1 MDVITKNVS
10 VQGGNRLL
18 KLSLKQGEYLN
29 IGDNIRVVY
38 AGGAGNHNRLLVD
51 APRDV
56 NIARNKTE
64 TNPERRKDTYY
75 AEPGISREAQAEIKK
90 ILWNER
96 MKAETKKDA
105 EEDVEPVEGT
115 MTAEEK
121 AKAEEKKQKEEEKK
135 KVNYFTNISIRQA

>member
-1 MDVITKNVS
+1 M
-10 VQGGNRLL
+10 L

-29 IGDNIRVVY
+29 IGDKIRVVY
-38 AGGAGNHNRLLVD
+38 AGGAGNHIRLLVD

-96 MKAETKKDA
+96 MKAE
-105 EEDVEPVEGT
+105 
-115 MTAEEK
+115 
-121 AKAEEKKQKEEEKK
+121 EKKRCRKQEGLNPCYSRIPSVNRQGKTRDSLFVINKPGERIPRRKK
-135 KVNYFTNISIRQA
+135 

>member
-1 MDVITKNVS
+1 M
-10 VQGGNRLL
+10 L

-38 AGGAGNHNRLLVD
+38 AGGAGNHIRLLVD

-96 MKAETKKDA
+96 MKAEAKRDA
-105 EEDVEPVEGT
+105 ERQEGLIPCFSRIPF
-115 MTAEEK
+115 
-121 AKAEEKKQKEEEKK
+121 
-135 KVNYFTNISIRQA
+135 VNRQGTTRDALFVINKPGERIPRRKT

>member
-38 AGGAGNHNRLLVD
+38 AGGAGNHIRLLVD

-75 AEPGISREAQAEIKK
+75 AEPGISREAQADASSFPIYSL
-90 ILWNER
+90 IFPSL
-96 MKAETKKDA
+96 AEYIPSPKRL
-105 EEDVEPVEGT
+105 
-115 MTAEEK
+115 
-121 AKAEEKKQKEEEKK
+121 
-135 KVNYFTNISIRQA
+135 I

>member
-1 MDVITKNVS
+1 MSKMQHFCKLCCKKIMDVITKNVS

-38 AGGAGNHNRLLVD
+38 AGGAGNHIRLLVD

-75 AEPGISREAQAEIKK
+75 AEPGISRVAQAEIKK

-96 MKAETKKDA
+96 MKAEAKRDA
-105 EEDVEPVEGT
+105 EK
-115 MTAEEK
+115 M
-121 AKAEEKKQKEEEKK
+121 KE
-135 KVNYFTNISIRQA
+135 

>member
-1 MDVITKNVS
+1 MELQKNVS

-38 AGGAGNHNRLLVD
+38 AGNHIRLLVD

-75 AEPGISREAQAEIKK
+75 AEPGISKEAQAEIKK

-96 MKAETKKDA
+96 MKAEAKRDA
-105 EEDVEPVEGT
+105 EK
-115 MTAEEK
+115 M
-121 AKAEEKKQKEEEKK
+121 KE
-135 KVNYFTNISIRQA
+135 

>member
-1 MDVITKNVS
+1 MLN
-10 VQGGNRLL
+10 
-18 KLSLKQGEYLN
+18 LSLIQGQYVN
-29 IGDNIRVVY
+29 IGDNRRVVY
-38 AGGAGNHNRLLVD
+38 VGGSGNHARLMID

-96 MKAETKKDA
+96 MKAEAKRDA
-105 EEDVEPVEGT
+105 EK
-115 MTAEEK
+115 M
-121 AKAEEKKQKEEEKK
+121 KE
-135 KVNYFTNISIRQA
+135 

>member
-1 MDVITKNVS
+1 M
-10 VQGGNRLL
+10 L

-38 AGGAGNHNRLLVD
+38 AGGAGNHIRLLVD

-96 MKAETKKDA
+96 MKAEAKRDA
-105 EEDVEPVEGT
+105 EK
-115 MTAEEK
+115 M
-121 AKAEEKKQKEEEKK
+121 KEQ
-135 KVNYFTNISIRQA
+135 FLHHTIIW

>member
-1 MDVITKNVS
+1 M
-10 VQGGNRLL
+10 
-18 KLSLKQGEYLN
+18 
-29 IGDNIRVVY
+29 VY
-38 AGGAGNHNRLLVD
+38 AGGAGNHIRLLVD

-96 MKAETKKDA
+96 MKAEAKRDA
-105 EEDVEPVEGT
+105 EKHERVVLCISTIPSGNRQGTTRDVLFVINKPGERIPR
-115 MTAEEK
+115 
-121 AKAEEKKQKEEEKK
+121 KK
-135 KVNYFTNISIRQA
+135 T

>member
-38 AGGAGNHNRLLVD
+38 AGGAGNHIRLLVD

-64 TNPERRKDTYY
+64 TERRKDTYY

-96 MKAETKKDA
+96 MKAEAKRDA
-105 EEDVEPVEGT
+105 ESRKD
-115 MTAEEK
+115 
-121 AKAEEKKQKEEEKK
+121 
-135 KVNYFTNISIRQA
+135 